1 MALRKKKRE
10 QLQKREQKHKEE
22 IYESKLQFFTNISHE
37 FCTPLT
43 LIYGPC
49 NRLMEQ
55 KGLTESAK
63 RYTSVI
69 RQNAE
74 RLNSLIQ
81 DLIEFNRIESGYKKP
96 VIVPVDITAIA
107 NKLVESFTDMAESH
121 KIFLEKDISPF
132 LKWNSDKDFIVT
144 ILSNLLSNAFN
155 G

>member
-1 MALRKKKRE
+1 MAHQKKKKRE
-10 QLQKREQKHKEE
+10 QLQKIEQKHKEE

-107 NKLVESFTDMAESH
+107 NKLVESYGTWQNHIRFSFRKRYLSFSKVELGQG
-121 KIFLEKDISPF
+121 FY
-132 LKWNSDKDFIVT
+132 SDDSF
-144 ILSNLLSNAFN
+144 
-155 G
+155 

>member
-1 MALRKKKRE
+1 MAHQEKKKRE
-10 QLQKREQKHKEE
+10 QIQKIEQKHKEE

-49 NRLMEQ
+49 KRLMEQ

-81 DLIEFNRIESGYKKP
+81 DLIEFNRIESGYKNP

-107 NKLVESFTDMAESH
+107 TKLGESFTDMAES
-121 KIFLEKDISPF
+121 
-132 LKWNSDKDFIVT
+132 
-144 ILSNLLSNAFN
+144 
-155 G
+155 

>member
-1 MALRKKKRE
+1 MK
-10 QLQKREQKHKEE
+10 
-22 IYESKLQFFTNISHE
+22 SNFSSFTNISHE

-96 VIVPVDITAIA
+96 VIVLWI
-107 NKLVESFTDMAESH
+107 
-121 KIFLEKDISPF
+121 
-132 LKWNSDKDFIVT
+132 
-144 ILSNLLSNAFN
+144 
-155 G
+155 